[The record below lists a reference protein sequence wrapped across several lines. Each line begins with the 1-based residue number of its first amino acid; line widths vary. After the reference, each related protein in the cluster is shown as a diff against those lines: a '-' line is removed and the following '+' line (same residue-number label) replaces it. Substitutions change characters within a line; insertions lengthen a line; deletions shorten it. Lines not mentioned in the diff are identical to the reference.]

1 MALPQ
6 VQKVEQ
12 ARPIDLSGQ
21 SKKVLEIK
29 SHLSSVKS
37 PIAKSG
43 VFTKMLEALTQME
56 NHLQKLRD
64 FGAAKTDVKWNEK
77 TGQYHATLDS
87 NKMVPFSDTRVPE
100 GATRAEPK
108 LDTFAAMAKEGTGN
122 GEMLDELKQI
132 NENTR
137 RMISSGKS
145 NVEDTMEAEAYKE
158 NQDREQAKRDKERS
172 MTLKGMWDSIKE
184 ANKEN
189 WFVKHWKKIAVG
201 LAVLFAPLDVLFD
214 IWDALK
220 GIVGWALDN
229 PKSALVLGLGAYFGG
244 KALLK
249 FAGGWAS
256 KGAGLALD
264 KVKGGIGKFFENRK
278 ALSMMKDQGLKPRG
292 GPGLLSRTGGAIKTG
307 ASKAG
312 GAIKT
317 GAMKAGGA
325 VKKGAGNIASASK
338 GIFGSIV
345 QKFGKAG
352 KWIMKLGSK
361 LIMPLVTTPVGWAI
375 LAGLAIGGL
384 VYAFWDDIKAGLSK
398 AFGFLTG
405 AVDSLK
411 EKFAAINIGSWMK
424 ALIGTLPDFIA
435 KPLLGLFGGDKPVN
449 TIGSANEGRVI
460 LTEEQKEMGRNAPGI
475 EEKAK
480 TEWSSFEKTD
490 AGKEYLKTFKDPKTG
505 KVGVTSSGSRK
516 RARKAWEAQ
525 VASGGDTASIISK
538 PPRTD
543 FKVPD
548 TGVTTTPLTSLG
560 TKKEASQRVAE
571 RTLGKYRERKRG
583 SKRGVELALK
593 GPSGKHLWSKMN
605 EKEKKRFKFA
615 AQIAGV
621 IPKTT
626 NIVPD
631 SPDDNLSAS
640 VSPSDKTGALS
651 SIHTENTTL
660 KSQQDSAG
668 SFVNNS
674 PTNVTNNNSPTTLVL
689 PGTNNAQG
697 GMSIGKLTE

>member
-1 MALPQ
+1 
-6 VQKVEQ
+6 
-12 ARPIDLSGQ
+12 
-21 SKKVLEIK
+21 
-29 SHLSSVKS
+29 
-37 PIAKSG
+37 
-43 VFTKMLEALTQME
+43 
-56 NHLQKLRD
+56 RD
-64 FGAAKTDVKWNEK
+64 FAAAKTDVKWNEK

-87 NKMVPFSDTRVPE
+87 NKMVPFSDPRVPE

-108 LDTFAAMAKEGTGN
+108 LDIFETMGKEGSDG
-122 GEMLDELKQI
+122 MLERLTAIEK
-132 NENTR
+132 NT
-137 RMISSGKS
+137 K
-145 NVEDTMEAEAYKE
+145 TTAEAFLGQRSLSAEEKMEEDAWAE
-158 NQDREQAKRDKERS
+158 NRQKDLEKHQAAEGK
-172 MTLKGMWDSIKE
+172 TLKGMWKSIKKG
-184 ANKEN
+184 NKDN
-189 WFVKHWKKIAVG
+189 WFVKNWKMIAAG
-201 LAVLFAPLDVLFD
+201 LFVLLTPLKHLKKVFDVLVKAFKWSAKHPL
-214 IWDALK
+214 IAAITGLTLWFTK
-220 GIVGWALDN
+220 G
-229 PKSALVLGLGAYFGG
+229 P
-244 KALLK
+244 LLK
-249 FAGGWAS
+249 LLGGWAS
-256 KGAGLALD
+256 KGAGIAWGAAN
-264 KVKGGIGKFFENRK
+264 KGAGIAWGAAK
-278 ALSMMKDQGLKPRG
+278 GLKTRG

-307 ASKAG
+307 AVRAVEGAKAAG
-312 GAIKT
+312 GKAVQGLK
-317 GAMKAGGA
+317 GAGGA

-352 KWIMKLGSK
+352 KWIKKLGSK

-411 EKFAAINIGSWMK
+411 EKFAAINIGSWTK
-424 ALIGTLPDFIA
+424 ALIGTLPDYIS

-548 TGVTTTPLTSLG
+548 TGVTATPLTSLG

-583 SKRGVELALK
+583 SKQDVELALK

-605 EKEKKRFKFA
+605 EKEKKKFKFA

-626 NIVPD
+626 NLAPD

-640 VSPSDKTGALS
+640 VSPSSKSAGMRAL
-651 SIHTENTTL
+651 HTENATL
-660 KSQQDSAG
+660 KGEQAG
-668 SFVNNS
+668 AGNFVNAPS
-674 PTNVTNNNSPTTLVL
+674 TNVTNNNNETKFFMPK
-689 PGTNNAQG
+689 NAQG
-697 GMSIGKLTE
+697 GMNLDKLVE